1 MSLLLTIDAGN
12 TNIVLGLFR
21 DDKLVHH
28 WRIHTDR
35 KKLLDEYTDQI
46 ASFLAKEGV
55 KKGDITEVAISSVVP
70 SMARLLDG
78 IAVEYFGVT
87 PFKVSHKN
95 RMNIKLAIENPAE
108 LGADLIAAAV
118 AGVEKYGT
126 PLIIIDMGTAT
137 TVTAINRDKELAGVA
152 IMPGLAIS
160 CEALY
165 RFAPHLPRIP
175 LEMPPSVIGKN
186 TVESMQAGI
195 FIGYGHM
202 MEGIIGDMKQILGED
217 AKVISTGGLSSLF
230 NKGSLKSKPDFDDED
245 LVIEG
250 IRLLSRMQQK

>member
-1 MSLLLTIDAGN
+1 MPLLLAIDAGN

-28 WRIHTDR
+28 WRIHTDK

-46 ASFLAKEGV
+46 ASFLEKEGV
-55 KKGDITEVAISSVVP
+55 RKEDISQVAISNVVP
-70 SMARLLDG
+70 SMNRLLES
-78 IAVEYFGVT
+78 IALEYFGKT
-87 PFKVSHKN
+87 PFVVSHKN
-95 RMNIKLAIENPAE
+95 RMNIKLTNENPAE
-108 LGADLIAAAV
+108 LGADLIAAAA
-118 AGVEKYGT
+118 AGVAKYGA
-126 PLIIIDMGTAT
+126 PLIIIDFGTAT
-137 TVTAINRDKELAGVA
+137 TVTAINREKELPGVS

-175 LEMPPSVIGKN
+175 FDLPPSVIGTN
-186 TVESMQAGI
+186 TVQSMQSGI

-202 MEGIIGDMKQILGED
+202 MEGIISDMKKILGED
-217 AKVISTGGLSSLF
+217 TKVISTGGLSAVF
-230 NKGSLKSKPDFDDED
+230 HKQNMKNMPDFIDED

-250 IRLLSRMQQK
+250 IRILAGMQGE